1 MERRHYSVNHPAVRQ
16 QHREASAMTLAERR
30 SAVLDR
36 SGRRQPTDWIKV
48 QAIAGVV
55 LVAGT
60 GLAFDSAESGGSWL
74 LVGLLGTC
82 AGTCLLNAI
91 RQIGS

>member
-1 MERRHYSVNHPAVRQ
+1 
-16 QHREASAMTLAERR
+16 MTLAERR

-36 SGRRQPTDWIKV
+36 TGRRQATDWIKV